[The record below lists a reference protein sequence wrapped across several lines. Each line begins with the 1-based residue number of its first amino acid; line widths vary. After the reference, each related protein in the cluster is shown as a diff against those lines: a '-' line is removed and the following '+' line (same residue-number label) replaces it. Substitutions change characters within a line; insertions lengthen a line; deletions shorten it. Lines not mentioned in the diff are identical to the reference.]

1 MSQARA
7 WSVALVGIDGTMVEV
22 EAAISSGLPRTTMV
36 GLPDAALYEA
46 RDRCRAAMASTGFGW
61 PSDPVTIN
69 LSPATLPKAGSH
81 YDLAIAAAVAAAG
94 RKFDPEALEGLALF
108 GELGLDGRVRAVRG
122 LLPALLTAVE
132 RGFARVVVPVT
143 QLREASLVAG
153 LSIAGAADLSDLFDV
168 LTGGAGATEP
178 PPVDQPASQ
187 RPPLDLA
194 DVAGQVEAKWAL
206 EVAAAG
212 RHHLYLHGPPGVG
225 KTLLAERLPGLL
237 PDLELSEALEVSAVH
252 SLAGI
257 NLDGGLVRRPPYADP
272 HHSASLASLVGG
284 GARIAVPGAVSRAH
298 RGVLFLDEAPEFS
311 PRVMEALRVPLESGR
326 IVLGRALATATYPAS
341 FQLVLAANPCPCG
354 MAGTPGAN
362 CRCPPMAV
370 RRYASRVS
378 GPILDRIDI
387 HLSSLLGRLSRDSF
401 PSSPAVARP
410 ARFSSA
416 HSPLSPRSKATP
428 PRGCSAARPDR
439 SRIGCRGA
447 GVLVLVPLALASWPD
462 RSGCRAGGA
471 GPVPGERTGAG
482 SAGCR
487 RWRPGPRWRWR
498 AARARWRAGEAR
510 AWCLVPG
517 GCVSRSERVELGEP
531 GCSQPWC
538 EPPRPCTPGG
548 EGVHPRRG
556 RSAPVGIS
564 GTDPA
569 RVARSMGVLPRGLAL
584 ARFRALW
591 QVLESAR
598 KSRGAFQGRQGCV

>member
-7 WSVALVGIDGTMVEV
+7 WSVALVGIEGTMVEV

-46 RDRCRAAMASTGFGW
+46 RDRCRAAMASAGFGW

-122 LLPALLTAVE
+122 LLPALLTAAGQ
-132 RGFARVVVPVT
+132 GFGRVVVPVA
-143 QLREASLVAG
+143 QLREASLVTG

-168 LTGGAGATEP
+168 LTGGPGATEVP
-178 PPVDQPASQ
+178 PAAAPAMT

-237 PDLELSEALEVSAVH
+237 PDLELGEALEVSAVH

-284 GARIAVPGAVSRAH
+284 GARIAMPGAVSRAH

-326 IVLGRALATATYPAS
+326 IVLGRSVATAAYPAS

-354 MAGTPGAN
+354 MAGTPGGN

-387 HLSSLLGRLSRDSF
+387 HQELRPVRAAFLERRHEPGESSRVVAERVLAARERQRHRLEPSGWRTNGEVPGPALRKRLPLPDGSDLLDVAVARGRLSARGVDKVLRLAWTVADLAGAER
-401 PSSPAVARP
+401 PSRE
-410 ARFSSA
+410 
-416 HSPLSPRSKATP
+416 HLHT
-428 PRGCSAARPDR
+428 
-439 SRIGCRGA
+439 
-447 GVLVLVPLALASWPD
+447 ALAM
-462 RSGCRAGGA
+462 
-471 GPVPGERTGAG
+471 
-482 SAGCR
+482 
-487 RWRPGPRWRWR
+487 
-498 AARARWRAGEAR
+498 
-510 AWCLVPG
+510 
-517 GCVSRSERVELGEP
+517 
-531 GCSQPWC
+531 
-538 EPPRPCTPGG
+538 
-548 EGVHPRRG
+548 RRG
-556 RSAPVGIS
+556 EH
-564 GTDPA
+564 GTEA
-569 RVARSMGVLPRGLAL
+569 A
-584 ARFRALW
+584 
-591 QVLESAR
+591 
-598 KSRGAFQGRQGCV
+598 